1 MATRTIVGKIYNLLD
16 QPVQGATI
24 KFILNPS
31 GYISDKE
38 YENSSTEITTD
49 PFGNWSVNL
58 WDNSESL
65 TPTDYICFEPNGSR
79 FTFSL
84 DPGISTLT
92 YAQIRSLGTPISI
105 PPSVPSASLLT
116 YISSQIAAMGGG
128 GTGTSLANVILPFL
142 DNQTIFTLSFLPTQ
156 PQNTMLFINGVKY
169 EYLQDYTLVDYVLTW
184 LNIFSIK
191 SNYSVQF
198 YY

>member
-1 MATRTIVGKIYNLLD
+1 MATRTIVGKVYNLLD

-38 YENSSTEITTD
+38 YETSSTEITTD
-49 PFGNWSVNL
+49 AFGNWAVNL
-58 WDNSESL
+58 WVNSESL

-84 DPGISTLT
+84 DPGSTPLT

-116 YISSQIAAMGGG
+116 YISSQIALMGGG
-128 GTGTSLANVILPFL
+128 GGSSLANIVLPFL
-142 DNQTIFTLSFLPTQ
+142 DNQTIYNLSILPTQ
-156 PQNTMLFINGVKY
+156 PQKTMLFINGIKY

-184 LNIFSIK
+184 LNPFLIK
-191 SNYSVQF
+191 SNYRVQF